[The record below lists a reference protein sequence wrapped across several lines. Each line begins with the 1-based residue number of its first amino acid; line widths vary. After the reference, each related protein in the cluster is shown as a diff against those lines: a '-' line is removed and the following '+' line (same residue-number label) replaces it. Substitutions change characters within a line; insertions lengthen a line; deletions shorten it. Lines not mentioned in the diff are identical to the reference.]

1 MNKAKK
7 LVAMVLISSVI
18 GGNFVTLAKV
28 PEGSAVL
35 GTKGYTLEYVND
47 EKNKDEILKLLMS
60 NDRILIKAYDGQ
72 WYDNLTGDKV
82 EEYSI
87 PEIKYLDEKGK
98 STYYKEED
106 GEKVDFNLEKINYL
120 SKNTIS
126 VEFTNPF
133 KVENIKNKEN
143 YLINGKALSE
153 KDKLELR
160 EDNKGIIITLDEPTK
175 EDNFNS
181 SVTFKNICDENGR
194 IKEDISKDIFVI
206 SKSCKELNKQGDI
219 NIIGDNVELKNFT
232 IEGNVYISGERVT
245 LKNITSNGDIIL
257 TDIESGDVLLDN
269 CKAKSLNIGKTNHI
283 DKLTIKGMMNILND
297 NKKSVKDLN
306 FYASSKDKE
315 VVIKGD
321 FSKLNVKSK
330 GKINI
335 GSNSNIDEL
344 NIESDIKLM
353 GHKSSQV
360 KNLNVTKGAT
370 IDKGSEFAINIEKES
385 IVNIKNNSGGTSNT
399 NSGGSGRENSNGTVE
414 NKNNGSGGS
423 NNSGGNTGGESSED
437 LKDGDFIDMDRSKIV
452 EVEGSIYAVMTL
464 KNGNINDYE
473 FYLDKEEIQCKKVNT
488 SGTIVKFELKNNKD
502 HCIIVKNGQKQQSIK
517 LSI

>member
-1 MNKAKK
+1 MKKAKK
-7 LVAMVLISSVI
+7 LVAMVLITSII
-18 GGNFVTLAKV
+18 GGNFLTLAKV

-47 EKNKDEILKLLMS
+47 EKNKNEILKLLMS

-106 GEKVDFNLEKINYL
+106 GEKVDFNLEKVNYL

-133 KVENIKNKEN
+133 KVENIKDKEN
-143 YLINGKALSE
+143 YLINGKVLGE
-153 KDKLELR
+153 KDKIELR
-160 EDNKGIIITLDEPTK
+160 EDNRGIIITLDEPTK

-181 SVTFKNICDENGR
+181 TVTLKNICDENGQ

-219 NIIGDNVELKNFT
+219 NIIGDKVELKNFT
-232 IEGNVYISGERVT
+232 VHGNVYISGEGVT
-245 LKNITSNGDIIL
+245 LKDTTANGDIIL
-257 TDIESGDVLLDN
+257 TDIENGDVLLDN
-269 CKAKSLNIGKTNHI
+269 CKAKSLNIEKTNHI
-283 DKLTIKGMMNILND
+283 DKLTVKGMMNIFNH
-297 NKKSVKDLN
+297 NKKSVKDVD
-306 FYASSKDKE
+306 FYANSKDKE
-315 VVIKGD
+315 VFIKGD
-321 FSKLNVKSK
+321 FSKLNIKSK

-335 GSNSNIDEL
+335 GSNSNIGEL
-344 NIESDIKLM
+344 NVESHIKLM

-360 KNLNVTKGAT
+360 KNLNMTKGAT
-370 IDKGSEFAINIEKES
+370 IDKDSEFAINIEKES
-385 IVNIKNNSGGTSNT
+385 IVNIENNSGGTSNS
-399 NSGGSGRENSNGTVE
+399 NSGGSSSGNSNGSVE
-414 NKNNGSGGS
+414 SENNGSGGS
-423 NNSGGNTGGESSED
+423 NNSGGNTGGESIED

-452 EVEGSIYAVMTL
+452 EVEGSIYAVITL

-473 FYLDKEEIQCKKVNT
+473 FYLDKEKIQCKKVNT
-488 SGTIVKFELKNNKD
+488 SGTIVKFEIENNKELN
-502 HCIIVKNGQKQQSIK
+502 IVVKNGQKQQSIK